1 MSILRAATF
10 FVVLMASPVLA
21 EAGLPFN
28 FCGEA
33 SCACGTATCGCG
45 QVCNGQS
52 QCASAQAGFCTSDA
66 QCAANC
72 GSFICSGNVC
82 VTGTRDAG
90 VPDAGTATT
99 MPPQGCSV
107 SPVLGLSALA
117 VLVLARRRTAGP

>member
-1 MSILRAATF
+1 MKLIRAVMF
-10 FVVLMASPVLA
+10 FVVLVAFPVLA
-21 EAGLPFN
+21 EAGLPFS

-52 QCASAQAGFCTSDA
+52 QCTSAQAGFCTSDS

-72 GSFICSGNVC
+72 GTFICSGNVC

-90 VPDAGTATT
+90 VPDGGVAPT
-99 MPPQGCSV
+99 MPQQGCSV
-107 SPVLGLSALA
+107 SPLLGLSALA
-117 VLVLARRRTAGP
+117 ALIVRRRARS